1 MEKMSIKSRL
11 KIENVG
17 MFMTLIFYA
26 VVGIICLAILPMTNC
41 PPHIG
46 IIGILSLLTAYG
58 LFRKRVW
65 TIWFV
70 VVLFFIA
77 TAFSVATLYY
87 SFSVDQLFDIS
98 MVAYLI
104 LTWAFTVYMAEK
116 RKTLES

>member
-1 MEKMSIKSRL
+1 MSFKSRL

-26 VVGIICLAILPMTNC
+26 VVGIICFAILPMTNF
-41 PPHIG
+41 PPHVG

-70 VVLFFIA
+70 GVLFFIA

-87 SFSVDQLFDIS
+87 SFGGDLLFDIS

-104 LTWAFTVYMAEK
+104 LTCAFTAYIAEK